1 MEGWLRWNNG
11 DIFSERPHWNGLWNG
26 WTWHRGEGGENQKYA
41 GFEGHVFIFSL
52 LSFFSFPFSPLHTT
66 QTSKAVLSTLM
77 SISRRCQ
84 SILHRRRL
92 NSPRYWIYS
101 RNHWWLE
108 ESSDLAMR
116 GFCREPF
123 RINIESFQ
131 ALSLILSLFMTR
143 FWAAVYRWRIMW
155 RADCCAWVMY
165 LLIVAVVY
173 QTPSP

>member
-1 MEGWLRWNNG
+1 MSVFYRNLVKISRNINSVKGWLRWNNG
-11 DIFSERPHWNGLWNG
+11 DIFFERPHRNGLWNG
-26 WTWHRGEGGENQKYA
+26 WTWHRGEWGRGGNQKYA
-41 GFEGHVFIFSL
+41 GFEDHVVIFSL

-108 ESSDLAMR
+108 ESSNLAMR

-123 RINIESFQ
+123 CMNIESLQ
-131 ALSLILSLFMTR
+131 ALSHILSLVMTLASEQQ
-143 FWAAVYRWRIMW
+143 FT
-155 RADCCAWVMY
+155 DGELCGK
-165 LLIVAVVY
+165 
-173 QTPSP
+173 